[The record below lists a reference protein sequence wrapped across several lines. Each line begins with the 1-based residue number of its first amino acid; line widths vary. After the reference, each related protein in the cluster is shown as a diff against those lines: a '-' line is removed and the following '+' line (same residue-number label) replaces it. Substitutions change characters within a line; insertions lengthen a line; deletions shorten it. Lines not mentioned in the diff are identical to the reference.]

1 MRAVVGAA
9 VDAIITIDANGA
21 IATFNAAACFVD
33 RHIEEGRGGKVAIE
47 CGDER
52 ITYGQLLERVNRF
65 GTALRDRL
73 GVRPEERVLLLLLDE
88 PAFPYAFFC
97 TMKIGAIAVPAN
109 TLLKEKDYRYLLSD
123 TRASVLVEL
132 GAYREALALV
142 SDKRFRLET
151 RRTRAT
157 VQATL
162 ALALAGLGDTDA
174 AATALRQGAEL
185 DPSNP
190 HLCRARQ
197 RVARMPHSRQQ
208 EIVADVP
215 AG

>member
-1 MRAVVGAA
+1 MQGQARVLATAVLVSMGKMEAGIELARRYLAA
-9 VDAIITIDANGA
+9 DEIT
-21 IATFNAAACFVD
+21 
-33 RHIEEGRGGKVAIE
+33 
-47 CGDER
+47 
-52 ITYGQLLERVNRF
+52 
-65 GTALRDRL
+65 
-73 GVRPEERVLLLLLDE
+73 PEERAMLMNNLACGLVDAELGEITPAKLAEADALTLQAMEVL
-88 PAFPYAFFC
+88 P
-97 TMKIGAIAVPAN
+97 IANAVRA
-109 TLLKEKDYRYLLSD
+109 

-190 HLCRARQ
+190 HLRRARQ